1 MGPQS
6 NGGLEKGME
15 LSGREERRKH
25 QQSYSE
31 PSDVE
36 CEGGCWVAGG
46 VHSEGTGLGNHAGL
60 PGFPTLTPAPP
71 FSSVAL
77 LPICLSMVISTSLS
91 YLCHDLVLT
100 IFHPDVWPLNPQ
112 SPIWK
117 SSWYPH
123 PHSQLGSTSS
133 HWFSCCL
140 HPKPDPHSWT
150 QVAPMPGFQ
159 PTGPPLWCCQITWF
173 LRTSQPQTC
182 HAAIYAS
189 QLQLTREFSAYY
201 KVSCRCYFW
210 VLNTVAMPWS

>member
-25 QQSYSE
+25 QQSHSE

-36 CEGGCWVAGG
+36 CEGGCWAAGG
-46 VHSEGTGLGNHAGL
+46 AHSEGTGLGNHAGL

-71 FSSVAL
+71 FSSAAL
-77 LPICLSMVISTSLS
+77 LPICLPMVISTSLAD
-91 YLCHDLVLT
+91 LCHDLVLT

-123 PHSQLGSTSS
+123 PYIQLGSASG
-133 HWFSCCL
+133 HWFSWCP
-140 HPKPDPHSWT
+140 HPKPDST
-150 QVAPMPGFQ
+150 QLDSGCSNAWLPAYRPTPLMLPNNMVPPNISAPN
-159 PTGPPLWCCQITWF
+159 LS
-173 LRTSQPQTC
+173 RC
-182 HAAIYAS
+182 H
-189 QLQLTREFSAYY
+189 LCFSAAVD
-201 KVSCRCYFW
+201 KR
-210 VLNTVAMPWS
+210 VLCIL